1 VVILIIKEDYGIFF
15 SIDASLGLIPIII
28 LLLTVSNTNIH
39 YADSYMEIKYFQKA
53 QDTAELM
60 DQYTGNDGKTILEE
74 VTASLSENKDKIKG
88 IESAKNITG
97 PFLKNNLG
105 KMKYRLVEMN
115 FLNGKEIISNGNIE
129 DAKVVGSAVKCCGN
143 YLFKLYVW
151 E

>member
-1 VVILIIKEDYGIFF
+1 
-15 SIDASLGLIPIII
+15 
-28 LLLTVSNTNIH
+28 
-39 YADSYMEIKYFQKA
+39 MEIKYFQKA

-74 VTASLSENKDKIKG
+74 VTASLSENKDKMKG

-115 FLNGKEIISNGNIE
+115 FLNEKEIISNGNIE
-129 DAKVVGSAVKCCGN
+129 DAKIVGSAVKCCGN
-143 YLFKLYVW
+143 HLFKLYVW